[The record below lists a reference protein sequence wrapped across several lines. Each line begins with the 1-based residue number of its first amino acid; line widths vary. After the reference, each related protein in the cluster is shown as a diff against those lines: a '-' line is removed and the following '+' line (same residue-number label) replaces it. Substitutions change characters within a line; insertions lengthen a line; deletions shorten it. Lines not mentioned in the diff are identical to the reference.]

1 MDPFDRFHR
10 RSLRDVLVAQGVIS
24 NEQADELIDSAR
36 QTNEPL
42 GSVVLQ
48 AGHLTPWDLTKTV
61 ATHYQ
66 MPVLPLAGFRFDKHL
81 AENLPPSLLHQ
92 HQVLPVGRFGRT
104 WSFAVVEPPNRELIE
119 DLRAACGSSLFFFV
133 ADANELL
140 RTLREHV
147 KVMDVASDSGWQSIF
162 DVADQNVKGA
172 PTPPSAEAPPT
183 SGLL

>member
-42 GSVVLQ
+42 GAVVLE
-48 AGHLTPWDLTKTV
+48 AGHLTAWDLTKTV

-66 MPVLPLAGFRFDKHL
+66 MPVLPLIGFRFDKEL
-81 AENLPPSLLHQ
+81 SEGLPPSLLHQ

-104 WSFAVVEPPNRELIE
+104 WSFAVIEPPSRELIE
-119 DLRAACGSSLFFFV
+119 DLREVCGNSLFFFV
-133 ADANELL
+133 ADAPELL
-140 RTLREHV
+140 RTLREHI
-147 KVMDVASDSGWQSIF
+147 KVMDVAADSAWQAIF
-162 DVADQNVKGA
+162 DVADQNVK
-172 PTPPSAEAPPT
+172 SVKSPPT
-183 SGLL
+183 SETKAS